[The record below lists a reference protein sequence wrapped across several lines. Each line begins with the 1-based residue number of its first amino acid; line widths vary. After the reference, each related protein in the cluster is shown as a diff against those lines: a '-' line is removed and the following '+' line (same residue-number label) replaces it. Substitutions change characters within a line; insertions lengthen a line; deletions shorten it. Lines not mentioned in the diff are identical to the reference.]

1 MALED
6 CIKQICDETSRTSD
20 VLNYVEKQANDIL
33 LQIGRDASGMK
44 CVIEG
49 PPRQTCVVGK
59 VSHVTLAEALSRLNA
74 LSIGSISGQSFTAT
88 AGQTAF
94 TLAAAV
100 PNPAALEVEVN
111 GALCQT
117 PRDWN
122 VAGTTLTFT
131 TPLIA
136 GDQVDARLFAV

>member
-1 MALED
+1 MSLEN

-20 VLNYVEKQANDIL
+20 VLNYVEKQANDL
-33 LQIGRDASGMK
+33 LIQIGKDASGLR
-44 CVIEG
+44 CIIEG
-49 PPRQTCVVGK
+49 PAGQYCVVGN
-59 VSHVTLAEALSRLNA
+59 VTHTTLAEALSRLNA

-122 VAGTTLTFT
+122 VTGTTLTFT
-131 TPLIA
+131 APLLV
-136 GDQVDARLFAV
+136 GDQVDVRLFVV